1 MTVTPP
7 PAVFA
12 ASRRVPDSAPH
23 GRSEVAAHRCIPRRP
38 SRKGNAAAWPG
49 RPAPKDPDAICDKN
63 MEPDSFAEYGGS
75 GVYMDEVTAANTAVF
90 YAQTNP
96 QQPLNVHILK
106 L

>member
-38 SRKGNAAAWPG
+38 SRKGDAAAWPG

-63 MEPDSFAEYGGS
+63 STYFG
-75 GVYMDEVTAANTAVF
+75 
-90 YAQTNP
+90 
-96 QQPLNVHILK
+96 K
-106 L
+106 